1 MTGGG
6 WMAATGSGAIEQCG
20 RVRADYVP
28 VRVAGKL
35 VFRYDPRRRIVEV
48 QDRGERH
55 YIDLA
60 ALDER
65 AQPLDINVK

>member
-1 MTGGG
+1 
-6 WMAATGSGAIEQCG
+6 MAAGVTAVAAEQCG
-20 RVRADYVP
+20 RVRSAYVP

-35 VFRYDPRRRIVEV
+35 VFRYDPQRRIVEV

-60 ALDER
+60 ALDEL
-65 AQPLDINVK
+65 AQSIDKSVSL

>member
-1 MTGGG
+1 MAVTVGGT
-6 WMAATGSGAIEQCG
+6 MEQCQ

-60 ALDER
+60 ALDEQ
-65 AQPLDINVK
+65 AGPLDIFVK

>member
-1 MTGGG
+1 MAGG
-6 WMAATGSGAIEQCG
+6 ATGATTEQCR
-20 RVRADYVP
+20 RVRADYVA

-35 VFRYDPRRRIVEV
+35 VFRYDPARHIAEV

-60 ALDER
+60 ALDEQ
-65 AQPLDINVK
+65 AQPLDNNVK